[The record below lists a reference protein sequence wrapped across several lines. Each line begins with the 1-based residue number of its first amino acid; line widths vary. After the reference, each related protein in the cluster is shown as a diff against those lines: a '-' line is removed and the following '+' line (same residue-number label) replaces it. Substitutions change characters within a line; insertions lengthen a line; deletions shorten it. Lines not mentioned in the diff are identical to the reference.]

1 MPRSALLAAA
11 SAIVAAFLWC
21 APARAEVSEVKI
33 APSYGIAYLPLVV
46 MEQNRLLEKHAKAAG
61 LGDLKVTWVTISGGA
76 GMNDALLSGNVDFVS
91 GGIPP
96 FSLLWEKTRG
106 AVKGVAALSAMP
118 IFLNT
123 RDPKVKTIRDFGAQ
137 DRIALPAVKSSAQAI
152 FLQMAAEQAFGEGNH
167 ARLDAQTV
175 SMAHPEATALMLSG
189 RGEIASHFTSPPF
202 QYRQLEQ
209 PGIRTILNSYDVL
222 GGPATL
228 FMLWTTAKF
237 HDANPKTYAAFLAA
251 LAEAN
256 EFIARD
262 KRAAAE
268 LYLKKAQDKTPLES
282 ILKMLNDPQTQYTAT
297 PQNVVKTV
305 AFMHKAGTLKTLPQ
319 SWKDLFFSEVHQL
332 PGS

>member
-1 MPRSALLAAA
+1 MTYRTALPMFAALLGFVTAT
-11 SAIVAAFLWC
+11 IT
-21 APARAEVSEVKI
+21 ARAEVNEVRI

-46 MEQNRLLEKHAKAAG
+46 MEQNHLLEKHIKAAG
-61 LGDLKVTWVTISGGA
+61 LGDTKVSWVTISGGA
-76 GMNDALLSGNVDFVS
+76 GMNDALLSGSVDFVS

-123 RDPKVKTIRDFGAQ
+123 RKPNIMSIRDFTAN

-152 FLQMAAEQAFGEGNH
+152 FLQMAAAQAFGEGNY
-167 ARLDAQTV
+167 AKLDPLTV
-175 SMAHPEATALMLSG
+175 SMPHPEATALMLSG
-189 RGEIASHFTSPPF
+189 KTEIENNFSSPPF
-202 QYRQLEQ
+202 QYQQLAH
-209 PGIRTILNSYDVL
+209 PGIHTILNSYDVL

-237 HDANPKTYAAFLAA
+237 HDANPKTYGAFLAA
-251 LAEAN
+251 LEEAN
-256 EFIARD
+256 AFIAHD

-268 LYLKKAQDKTPLES
+268 LYLKESKDKTSLDQ
-282 ILKMLNDPQTQYTAT
+282 ILKMLNDPQTQFIAT
-297 PQNVVKTV
+297 PQNVMKTLF
-305 AFMHKAGTLKTLPQ
+305 FMHKIGTLKTQPE
-319 SWKDLFFSEVHQL
+319 SWKALFFSEIHQL

>member
-1 MPRSALLAAA
+1 MRRIMLLAIA
-11 SAIVAAFLWC
+11 SAVFAVQFACVA
-21 APARAEVSEVKI
+21 ARAEVSEVKI

-61 LGDLKVTWVTISGGA
+61 LGDIKVTWVTISGGS

-123 RDPKVKTIRDFGAQ
+123 RNPAVKSIRDLGPQ

-152 FLQMAAEQAFGEGNH
+152 FLQMAAEQAFGDGNH

-175 SMAHPEATALMLSG
+175 SMSHPEATALLLSG
-189 RGEIASHFTSPPF
+189 KGEIDHHFTSPPY

-209 PGIRTILNSYDVL
+209 PGIRTVLNSYDVL

-237 HDANPKTYAAFLAA
+237 HDANPKTYGAFLSA

-268 LYLKKAQDKTPLES
+268 LYLKKSQDKTSVES
-282 ILKMLNDPQTQYTAT
+282 ILKMLNDPQTQFTAT

-305 AFMHKAGTLKTLPQ
+305 LFMNKVGSLKTRPQ
-319 SWKDLFFSEVHQL
+319 SWKDLFFAEVHQL

>member
-1 MPRSALLAAA
+1 MTDRMLLLCAAVLALVTTA
-11 SAIVAAFLWC
+11 VA
-21 APARAEVSEVKI
+21 ARAETSEVKI

-46 MEQNRLLEKHAKAAG
+46 MEQNRLLEKHAKSAG
-61 LGDLKVTWVTISGGA
+61 LGDIKVSWVTISGGA

-96 FSLLWEKTRG
+96 FSLLWGKTRG
-106 AVKGVAALSAMP
+106 GVKGVSALSAMP

-123 RDPKVKTIRDFGAQ
+123 RNPNIKSIRDFGAQ

-152 FLQMAAEQAFGEGNH
+152 FLQMAAEQAFGEGNY

-175 SMAHPEATALMLSG
+175 SMSHPEATALILSG
-189 RGEIASHFTSPPF
+189 KGEIDSHFTAPPF

-228 FMLWTTAKF
+228 FMLWSTAKF
-237 HDANPKTYAAFLAA
+237 HDANPRTYAAFLAA

-256 EFIARD
+256 EFIAHD

-268 LYLKKAQDKTPLES
+268 LYLKKSKDKTSPEN
-282 ILKMLNDPQTQYTAT
+282 ILKMLNDPQTQFTAT
-297 PQNVVKTV
+297 PQNVMKTV
-305 AFMHKAGTLKTLPQ
+305 LFMHKTGTLKTRPE
-319 SWKDLFFSEVHQL
+319 SWKDLFFPEIHRL

>member
-1 MPRSALLAAA
+1 MTFRMLFLFTALLALVTNAA
-11 SAIVAAFLWC
+11 AL
-21 APARAEVSEVKI
+21 AETGEVKI

-46 MEQNRLLEKHAKAAG
+46 MEQNRLLEKHAKSAG
-61 LGDLKVTWVTISGGA
+61 LGDIKVIWVTISGGA

-96 FSLLWEKTRG
+96 FSLLWEKTHG
-106 AVKGVAALSAMP
+106 AVKGVSALSAMP

-123 RDPKVKTIRDFGAQ
+123 RNPSIKSIRDFGAQ

-152 FLQMAAEQAFGEGNH
+152 FLQMAAEQVFGEGNH

-175 SMAHPEATALMLSG
+175 SMSHPEATALMLSG
-189 RGEIASHFTSPPF
+189 KGEIDSHFTAPPF

-209 PGIRTILNSYDVL
+209 PGIHTILNSYDVL

-237 HDANPKTYAAFLAA
+237 HDANPRTYAAFLAA

-256 EFIARD
+256 EFIERD
-262 KRAAAE
+262 RRSAAE
-268 LYLKKAQDKTPLES
+268 LYLKKSKEKTSPEN
-282 ILKMLNDPQTQYTAT
+282 ILKMLDDPQTQFTAT
-297 PQNVVKTV
+297 PQNVMKT
-305 AFMHKAGTLKTLPQ
+305 ALFMHKTGTLKTRPE
-319 SWKDLFFSEVHQL
+319 SWKDLFFPEIHHL